1 MFSHKITPDL
11 ELRQLQ
17 LADAKALIEIVNA
30 HRAYLREWL
39 HWVDGTLTVRDAERF
54 IVTAL
59 HEYNESQA
67 FTAGIWLSGQ
77 LVGAI
82 GHNRIDWPHQMGNP
96 GWWLIPA
103 AQGKGVMTQCCRVVF
118 NHAFNQLRL
127 SRLCVGVATG
137 NARGHE
143 MVKRLGFVRISTL
156 RNAEKLQGKNVD
168 HVIYELTASPTI
180 ASLAAASARL
190 LP

>member
-1 MFSHKITPDL
+1 MFSYKITPDL

-17 LADAKALIEIVNA
+17 LSDSSALIEIVNA

-39 HWVDGTLTVRDAERF
+39 HWVDGTLTARDAEKF
-54 IVTAL
+54 IAATL

-82 GHNRIDWPHQMGNP
+82 GHNRIDWSHHMANP
-96 GWWLIPA
+96 GWWLIPPT
-103 AQGKGVMTQCCRVVF
+103 QGKGVMTQCCRVVF
-118 NHAFNQLRL
+118 NHTFSQLRL
-127 SRLCVGVATG
+127 SRICVGVATG
-137 NARGHE
+137 NMRGHQ

-156 RNAEKLQGKNVD
+156 RNAEKLQGKKVD
-168 HVIYELTASPTI
+168 HVIYELTATPMTTSVT
-180 ASLAAASARL
+180 ASAARS